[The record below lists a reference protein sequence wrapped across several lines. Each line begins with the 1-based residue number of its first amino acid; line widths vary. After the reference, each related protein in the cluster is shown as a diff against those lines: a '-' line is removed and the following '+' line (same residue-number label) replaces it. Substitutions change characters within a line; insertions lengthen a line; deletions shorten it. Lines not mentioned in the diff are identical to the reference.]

1 MQLQFNAAQVAP
13 ESTPEALPLDW
24 YPVTITDAEQ
34 KPTKDGTSQFLQL
47 TLKVSPGH
55 PFAGR
60 EQFDN
65 LNLWNQN
72 ATAVEIAWKRLSAI
86 CHVTGQINLQDTRQ
100 LVGIPFQAKIGP
112 QKTNPQYSE
121 VKAVKDAQGNDPG
134 KQGAVAAP
142 VAPAPVQVQAPAAPV
157 QAWAPPAA
165 QVAYPAQAPAAPWG
179 APLAQAQAQ
188 APSFAPN
195 VGQTPAWQQGAA
207 PVTAPWAK

>member
-1 MQLQFNAAQVAP
+1 
-13 ESTPEALPLDW
+13 
-24 YPVTITDAEQ
+24 
-34 KPTKDGTSQFLQL
+34 
-47 TLKVSPGH
+47 LKVSPGH

-134 KQGAVAAP
+134 KQGAVAPP
-142 VAPAPVQVQAPAAPV
+142 VAPAPVAQALAAPV
-157 QAWAPPAA
+157 QAWTPPPA
-165 QVAYPAQAPAAPWG
+165 QVAYPAQATGAPWG
-179 APLAQAQAQ
+179 APPVQVQG

-207 PVTAPWAK
+207 PVAAPWAK

>member
-1 MQLQFNAAQVAP
+1 MQLQFNAAQVQP

-24 YPVTITDAEQ
+24 YPVTVTDAEQ

-142 VAPAPVQVQAPAAPV
+142 VAPAPVAQAPVAPV
-157 QAWAPPAA
+157 QAWQAPAQP
-165 QVAYPAQAPAAPWG
+165 QVAYPSAPAPAAPWG
-179 APLAQAQAQ
+179 AP
-188 APSFAPN
+188 
-195 VGQTPAWQQGAA
+195 PAWQQGAA